1 MKTEWHSVFLGRL
14 INILSAKA
22 YRSAKQDEL
31 RSCSKT
37 EQETEMLGVSRACK
51 CDSYWPHFGNQT
63 LRRCFFPF
71 FSSVLLFFF
80 ACHSF
85 LFQYKQGRA
94 SLVLE
99 AP

>member
-1 MKTEWHSVFLGRL
+1 MFLGRL

-37 EQETEMLGVSRACK
+37 EQETELLGVSRACK

-63 LRRCFFPF
+63 LLRWLFLF
-71 FSSVLLFFF
+71 FSSVSLFFF
-80 ACHSF
+80 ACHPF
-85 LFQYKQGRA
+85 LFQYKQCQA
-94 SLVLE
+94 SLLLE
-99 AP
+99 AL